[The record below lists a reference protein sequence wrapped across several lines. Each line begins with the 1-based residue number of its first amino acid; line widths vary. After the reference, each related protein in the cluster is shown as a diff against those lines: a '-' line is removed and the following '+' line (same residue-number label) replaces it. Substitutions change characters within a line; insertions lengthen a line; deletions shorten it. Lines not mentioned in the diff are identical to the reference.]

1 MILYKRKC
9 NYHALKCLCSF
20 LSEKTV
26 FTKHKLQT
34 PKTSQRNKNYRERQK
49 LPQWL
54 GNKVIAESMFQEI
67 FTLMCSHENT
77 EERRRLGLTIKIYLQ
92 YYKLTTGN
100 SVSSSI
106 KLTNCKR
113 NIRCFF
119 KIFAFHVI
127 DDNILPMRCRF
138 LLLKCSAVLQRPSK
152 RGPVF

>member
-1 MILYKRKC
+1 MKKLYSP
-9 NYHALKCLCSF
+9 NTSF
-20 LSEKTV
+20 KLPKLPNV
-26 FTKHKLQT
+26 TKIIA
-34 PKTSQRNKNYRERQK
+34 NGKNY
-49 LPQWL
+49 LNGWL
-54 GNKVIAESMFQEI
+54 VAGSMFQEI
-67 FTLMCSHENT
+67 FTLICSHENT
-77 EERRRLGLTIKIYLQ
+77 EERRLLELTIKIYLQ

-138 LLLKCSAVLQRPSK
+138 LLLKRAAILQRPSK

>member
-1 MILYKRKC
+1 MQLPCIKMSLFVFLQVKKLYSP
-9 NYHALKCLCSF
+9 NTSF
-20 LSEKTV
+20 KLPKLPNV
-26 FTKHKLQT
+26 TKI
-34 PKTSQRNKNYRERQK
+34 NANGKNY
-49 LPQWL
+49 LNGWL
-54 GNKVIAESMFQEI
+54 VTESMFQEI

-77 EERRRLGLTIKIYLQ
+77 EERRRLGLTIKMYLQ

-113 NIRCFF
+113 NIWCFF